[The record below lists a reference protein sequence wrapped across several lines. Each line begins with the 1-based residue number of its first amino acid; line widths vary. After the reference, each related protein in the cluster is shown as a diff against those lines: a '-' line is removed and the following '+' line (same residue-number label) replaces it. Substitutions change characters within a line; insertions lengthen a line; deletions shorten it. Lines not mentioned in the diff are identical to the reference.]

1 MKDKQLRSIVK
12 AISYRVTGTLTTVLI
27 TFIVTRK
34 VEFALSIAVADV
46 ITKIIIYYVH
56 ERAWDKVKLG
66 KVADVEYNI

>member
-12 AISYRVTGTLTTVLI
+12 AVSYRVTGTLATVLI

-66 KVADVEYNI
+66 KVADDEYNI